1 MSFNRQP
8 AYSRGLLLVGDAGG
22 MVSPF
27 NGEGISYAMEAAEM
41 AADAIADARFRGFG
55 TPSAERALA
64 GYPARLKSEW
74 GGYFRL
80 GQVFVS
86 LIEHPQVM
94 HLCTRYGLPR
104 PTLMRFTMK
113 LLAHLYDTRDGD
125 WMDKVIS
132 TLAKVAPSA

>member
-1 MSFNRQP
+1 
-8 AYSRGLLLVGDAGG
+8 
-22 MVSPF
+22 
-27 NGEGISYAMEAAEM
+27 M

-55 TPSAERALA
+55 TPSAETALR

-132 TLAKVAPSA
+132 ALAKVAPSA